1 MVGFEL
7 EPSCYYSTSD
17 DVSTHAYLQPL
28 SSLLGYAL
36 KKSFLLGFSVKI
48 LFLDKLSLIFV
59 SGVKYEEMCRYKFY
73 LVVLRLPSVIVLLH

>member
-59 SGVKYEEMCRYKFY
+59 FRGEILRDMSVQVLSGRA
-73 LVVLRLPSVIVLLH
+73 